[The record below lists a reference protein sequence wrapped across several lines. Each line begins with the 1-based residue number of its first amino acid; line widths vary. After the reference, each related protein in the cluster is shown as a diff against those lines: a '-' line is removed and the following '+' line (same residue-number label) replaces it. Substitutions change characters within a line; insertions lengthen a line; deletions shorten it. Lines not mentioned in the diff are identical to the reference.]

1 MTIDIYS
8 KYKVNSL
15 SKGAYISQEDSTP
28 GDIAFTHYEDDKEE
42 IISGYDLLKYIGNK
56 LVDKDIFEFSIS
68 DNNINIQTFNCFNG
82 EGDEY
87 NLVIERIENEIG
99 E

>member
-8 KYKVNSL
+8 KYKVKFI

-28 GDIAFTHYEDDKEE
+28 NDITFSHYEDNNEQV
-42 IISGYDLLKYIGNK
+42 ISGYDLLKFIGNK
-56 LVDKDIFEFSIS
+56 LINKDIDEFSVS
-68 DNNINIQTFNCFNG
+68 DNNINIQTFNCLNG
-82 EGDEY
+82 EGNEY

-99 E
+99 D